1 MKEKNTIFLTI
12 QIARSLEE
20 AFVLAKKEFANKN
33 TTLAQDI
40 IGAKIVLFEIKEI
53 PKLSEER
60 FKENSFNIYKDS
72 KNIENKTEIEE
83 EDKKFEKNLFI
94 KYLIN
99 NRDKEILSKNN
110 EIKYIENEI
119 KKYK

>member
-1 MKEKNTIFLTI
+1 M
-12 QIARSLEE
+12 
-20 AFVLAKKEFANKN
+20 LAKKEFANKN